1 MDYVR
6 KLIHCGGPASRGI
19 TGKGVGVAVLDTGI
33 FPHIDFEDR
42 IVGNFRQLVSVVA
55 GGNSFRIVQLLLEEQ
70 AFDGGHLVL
79 DASLAVFHK
88 KRNCFKF

>member
-1 MDYVR
+1 MVFLFLLLS
-6 KLIHCGGPASRGI
+6 KISVFI
-19 TGKGVGVAVLDTGI
+19 VGI
-33 FPHIDFEDR
+33 FRFPVRPILEFKAVVVCGTCC